1 MAEPGAGREAGPGTG
16 RGPGRG
22 SGPGLPTAL
31 PVGHDLLGGDG
42 FPAFGGE
49 AVTERVAQWRARVT
63 GVDPYVVD
71 GLLAVGSAAVSLW
84 SVYHDDTAW
93 DWWVYLLALGTAL
106 PLPWR
111 LRAPVTVLVLS
122 CGLSAVLSVVAH
134 SAMPQLPLYAVI
146 TLYTVA
152 DRAGERQRWTV
163 LAVTVVANV
172 VGTRSPN
179 GALFSLL
186 TSVGAFVFGCLVREL
201 RRLAAVEAERAREA
215 GRRAASDAARA
226 VAEERARI
234 AREMHDILAHA
245 VSLMVIQAE
254 AGPLVVRGDPERAIK
269 VFDTIADSGRDAM
282 VQLRRVLGVL
292 KEDGAVPELAPQPR
306 LAELPALAERVR
318 RTGVRV
324 ELEVDPAGRL
334 PADIEAAGYRIVQ
347 EALTNTVKHAEAGR
361 IEVRVVREGTELV
374 VLVSDDGRG
383 VRPRPDRAAGGL
395 SGGRGLVGIRER
407 AAACGGRAEAGPG
420 PEGRGFL
427 VSARLPLGE
436 EEGVGA

>member
-1 MAEPGAGREAGPGTG
+1 MAGPAEYW
-16 RGPGRG
+16 R
-22 SGPGLPTAL
+22 
-31 PVGHDLLGGDG
+31 
-42 FPAFGGE
+42 
-49 AVTERVAQWRARVT
+49 ERVAGAN
-63 GVDPYVVD
+63 PYLVD
-71 GLLAVGSAAVSLW
+71 GLLAAGSAAVSLW
-84 SVYHDDTAW
+84 AVFHDDTAW
-93 DWWVYLLALGTAL
+93 GWWVYALAAGTAL

-111 LRAPVTVLVLS
+111 RRAPVAVMTLS
-122 CGLSAVLSVVAH
+122 GGVSAALSVVAH

-146 TLYTVA
+146 CLYTVA
-152 DRAGERQRWTV
+152 DRARDWQRWTV
-163 LAVTVVANV
+163 LAVTVAANV
-172 VGTRSPN
+172 VGTHSPN

-201 RRLAAVEAERAREA
+201 RRLARVEAERAREA

-254 AGPLVVRGDPERAIK
+254 AGPVVVRGDPERAIRA
-269 VFDTIADSGRDAM
+269 FDTIADSGRDAM

-292 KEDGAVPELAPQPR
+292 KEEGSAPELAPQPR

-318 RTGVRV
+318 RTGLRV
-324 ELEVDPAGRL
+324 ELELDGGAGPL
-334 PADIEAAGYRIVQ
+334 PADVEAAGYRIVQ
-347 EALTNTVKHAEAGR
+347 EALTNTVKHADATR
-361 IEVRVVREGTELV
+361 ISVRVVREGAELA

-383 VRPRPDRAAGGL
+383 VRPERTGPNRTGSDRTMGDR

-420 PEGRGFL
+420 PAGRGFL
-427 VSARLPLGE
+427 VSARLPLGTDE
-436 EEGVGA
+436 VAGRTGG

>member
-1 MAEPGAGREAGPGTG
+1 M
-16 RGPGRG
+16 
-22 SGPGLPTAL
+22 
-31 PVGHDLLGGDG
+31 
-42 FPAFGGE
+42 
-49 AVTERVAQWRARVT
+49 TERVAQWRARVT

-71 GLLAVGSAAVSLW
+71 GLLAVGSAAISLW

-111 LRAPVTVLVLS
+111 RRAPVTVLALS
-122 CGLSAVLSVVAH
+122 GGLSAVLSVLAH

-146 TLYTVA
+146 ALYTVA

-226 VAEERARI
+226 VVEERARI

-324 ELEVDPAGRL
+324 ELEVDDPAGPL
-334 PADIEAAGYRIVQ
+334 PADVEAAGYRIVQ
-347 EALTNTVKHAEAGR
+347 EALTNTVKHAGAGR

-383 VRPRPDRAAGGL
+383 VRLRPDRAAGGF

-427 VSARLPLGE
+427 VSARLPLGG

>member
-1 MAEPGAGREAGPGTG
+1 M
-16 RGPGRG
+16 
-22 SGPGLPTAL
+22 
-31 PVGHDLLGGDG
+31 
-42 FPAFGGE
+42 
-49 AVTERVAQWRARVT
+49 TERAARWRARLT

-93 DWWVYLLALGTAL
+93 DWWVYLLAFGTAL

-111 LRAPVTVLVLS
+111 RQAPVTVLVIS
-122 CGLSAVLSVVAH
+122 GGLSAALSVLAH

-146 TLYTVA
+146 ALYTVA

-172 VGTRSPN
+172 VGTHSPN

-324 ELEVDPAGRL
+324 ELELDDPAGPL

-374 VLVSDDGRG
+374 VLVSDDGHG
-383 VRPRPDRAAGGL
+383 VRLRPDRAAGGL

-427 VSARLPLGE
+427 VSARLPLGGGK
-436 EEGVGA
+436 GVGA

>member
-1 MAEPGAGREAGPGTG
+1 M
-16 RGPGRG
+16 
-22 SGPGLPTAL
+22 
-31 PVGHDLLGGDG
+31 
-42 FPAFGGE
+42 
-49 AVTERVAQWRARVT
+49 TERAARWRARLT

-93 DWWVYLLALGTAL
+93 DWWVYLLAFGTAL

-111 LRAPVTVLVLS
+111 LRAPVTVLVIS
-122 CGLSAVLSVVAH
+122 GGLSAALSVLAH

-146 TLYTVA
+146 ALYTVA

-172 VGTRSPN
+172 VGTHSPN

-324 ELEVDPAGRL
+324 ELEIDDPAGPL

-383 VRPRPDRAAGGL
+383 VRLRPDRAAGGL

-427 VSARLPLGE
+427 VSARLPLGGGK
-436 EEGVGA
+436 GVRA

>member
-1 MAEPGAGREAGPGTG
+1 MTG
-16 RGPGRG
+16 R
-22 SGPGLPTAL
+22 
-31 PVGHDLLGGDG
+31 
-42 FPAFGGE
+42 
-49 AVTERVAQWRARVT
+49 VARWRARVT
-63 GVDPYVVD
+63 EVDPHVVD
-71 GLLAVGSAAVSLW
+71 GLLAAGSAAISLW
-84 SVYHDDTAW
+84 SVYHDETSWA
-93 DWWVYLLALGTAL
+93 WWVYLLALGTAL

-111 LRAPVTVLVLS
+111 RRAPVTVLVLS
-122 CGLSAVLSVVAH
+122 GGVSVVVTVVAH

-146 TLYTVA
+146 ALYTVA
-152 DRAGERQRWTV
+152 DRARDRERWTV

-226 VAEERARI
+226 VVEERARI

-254 AGPLVVRGDPERAIK
+254 AGPLVVRRDPERAIK
-269 VFDTIADSGRDAM
+269 AFDTIADSGRDAM

-292 KEDGAVPELAPQPR
+292 KEEGAVPELAPQPR
-306 LAELPALAERVR
+306 LTELPALAERVR

-324 ELEVDPAGRL
+324 ELEVDDLAGAL
-334 PADIEAAGYRIVQ
+334 PADVEAAGYRIVQ
-347 EALTNTVKHAEAGR
+347 EALTNTVKHADATR
-361 IEVRVVREGTELV
+361 IEVRVVREGAELA
-374 VLVSDDGRG
+374 VLVSDNGRG
-383 VRPRPDRAAGGL
+383 VRLRPDRVASDF
-395 SGGRGLVGIRER
+395 SGGRGLVGVRER

-427 VSARLPLGE
+427 VSARLPLAD
-436 EEGVGA
+436 GVDGRGPVDRAGAGGRTGG